1 MEVFA
6 QLTAVAFVVLAGP
19 AVIILIAARD
29 GNL

>member
-6 QLTAVAFVVLAGP
+6 QLAAVAFVVLAGP